1 MASSSMGSMSRF
13 LYKDCSFQSNTSTL
27 CKSASLLSPRRVQIN
42 FESGRRG
49 VSLSSEGR
57 CLVKCSV
64 QRPISAFS
72 LTNPS
77 LIAKTSGRQ
86 QVLCQAEASGS
97 VPGSTPELITYEIVV
112 ERLTTLFPIWVLI
125 LGTVIGIYK
134 PLRTWLETDLF
145 TVVLGF
151 LMLLMGLTLKFDD
164 FRRCLRNPW
173 TVGVGFLAQYM
184 IKPLLGFFISISIL
198 ISQRHS
204 KWGFV
209 LNLNPL
215 FQGLDLANTGIV
227 LYVVCPDDDWCM
239 CFCSSINAWVTG
251 GAAGILK
258 SSAVY
263 APVT

>member
-13 LYKDCSFQSNTSTL
+13 LHKDCSFQSNTSTL
-27 CKSASLLSPRRVQIN
+27 CKSVSLLSPRRVQIN

-57 CLVKCSV
+57 FLVKCSV
-64 QRPISAFS
+64 QRPISSFS

-86 QVLCQAEASGS
+86 QVLCQDEASGS
-97 VPGSTPELITYEIVV
+97 VPGSTPELITYELVV
-112 ERLTTLFPIWVLI
+112 ERLTTLFPVWVLI

-134 PLRTWLETDLF
+134 PLRTWLQTDLF

-151 LMLLMGLTLKFDD
+151 LMLSMGLTLKFDD

-184 IKPLLGFFISISIL
+184 IKPLLGFFIAMVYN
-198 ISQRHS
+198 Q
-204 KWGFV
+204 
-209 LNLNPL
+209 L
-215 FQGLDLANTGIV
+215 FQGLDLANTSIV
-227 LYVVCPDDDWCM
+227 LYVMCPDDDN
-239 CFCSSINAWVTG
+239 II
-251 GAAGILK
+251 GIVMIKTNVETVFTVIL
-258 SSAVY
+258 AYCTALFVLV
-263 APVT
+263 PTPFFFLTVG